1 MKKVCIYSGSFNPIH
16 CGHIALARY
25 VVREKLADEV
35 WVVVSPQNPLK
46 SASALIQDDLRL
58 KMAQIAFRGDLQIM
72 VSDVEL
78 HLPKPSYTI
87 DTLEFL
93 QKNHS
98 DCEFSLLIGMDS
110 LNSFH
115 RWKRYQDTLRKF
127 RLLVYPRR
135 GEEPDISNLIEFK
148 DKIQF
153 IEAPNIE
160 ISSTEIRQMIAQDQ
174 SITGFVEP
182 KVEEF
187 ILKNKL
193 YRVE

>member
-16 CGHIALARY
+16 CGHIALARH

-46 SASALIQDDLRL
+46 PASALLQDDLRL
-58 KMAQIAFRGDLQIM
+58 KMVQIAFRGDLHIM

-93 QKNHS
+93 QQNHH

-115 RWKRYQDTLRKF
+115 RWKRYEDILCKF
-127 RLLVYPRR
+127 RLLVYPRK
-135 GEEPDISNLIEFK
+135 GEECNLLNFSEFK
-148 DKIQF
+148 DKISF
-153 IEAPNIE
+153 IQAPNVE
-160 ISSTEIRQMIAQDQ
+160 VSSTEIRQKIAQSY
-174 SITGFVEP
+174 SITGLVEP
-182 KVEEF
+182 EVEQF
-187 ILKNKL
+187 IHANKL
-193 YRVE
+193 YRVG